1 MKKISKNIVLI
12 GMPGC
17 GKTAIGEKLA
27 KALNLEFS
35 DVDTYIE
42 EKCKMTIPEIFK
54 KGEAYFREIETC
66 ALEEVSK
73 TYPKVISTGGGIVKK
88 QRNIEIL
95 KQNGIIIYINRPVE
109 EIVKD
114 INIENRPLLS
124 GGREKI
130 YRLYEERREL
140 YEMYSDIEIV
150 NDMSEDY
157 AVSKIINCLYVHLD

>member
-27 KALNLEFS
+27 KALNLEFC
-35 DVDTYIE
+35 DVDSYIE

-54 KGEAYFREIETC
+54 KGEGYFREIETC

-73 TYPKVISTGGGIVKK
+73 SYPKVISTGGGIVKK

-95 KQNGIIIYINRPVE
+95 KQNGIIIYIKRSVE

-140 YEMYSDIEIV
+140 YEMYSDIEIK
-150 NDMSEDY
+150 NDESEDET
-157 AVSKIINCLYVHLD
+157 VSKIIRYLH